1 MFGTRATACCPPSLD
16 ALLTSQLKQRLVRWA
31 GGLIAVAGI
40 LAFIL
45 SPIISATLF
54 STLWGIEPLTYIGAA
69 LLIVGLAALSTSYLA
84 PQLLGRQTAPA
95 TDEERTA
102 QRWGQLT
109 QEYFEVFHHDLG
121 RPLRRILG
129 KERELRTLLQTTE
142 ANEYPAVKEL
152 LDEIEGQ
159 APNFRLMMSN
169 VQVLVQLEAPDAPLQ
184 LQPVEPAEVVRRI
197 IDRYNFVAAEQD
209 KQITWWSEPSEFGLV
224 YCDSAAIEHI
234 VTNLVDNT
242 VRFAS
247 QHVEVSLTKNL
258 SHFFIRVWDDGPG
271 IAAHYIPH
279 IFDRGWTPEMA
290 RREERTS
297 SGLGLFIA
305 RSLAR
310 RHGGEL
316 TVESATLPHP
326 EHHTT
331 FLLTLPRR
339 EAAEPLS

>member
-1 MFGTRATACCPPSLD
+1 MLS
-16 ALLTSQLKQRLVRWA
+16 SQLKQRLLRWV
-31 GGLIAVAGI
+31 GGLIALAGI
-40 LAFIL
+40 VAFIL

-69 LLIVGLAALSTSYLA
+69 LLIVGLAVLSAFYLA
-84 PQLLGRQTAPA
+84 PQLLGRKAAPA
-95 TDEERTA
+95 GDEERTA

-109 QEYFEVFHHDLG
+109 QEYFEVFYHDLG

-129 KERELRTLLQTTE
+129 KERELRTLLQTNETS
-142 ANEYPAVKEL
+142 EYPAIKEL

-169 VQVLVQLEAPDAPLQ
+169 IQVLVQLEAPDAPLQ

-197 IDRYNFVAAEQD
+197 IDRYYFVAAEQD
-209 KQITWWSEPSEFGLV
+209 KQITWWSEPPEFGLV
-224 YCDSAAIEHI
+224 YCDSAGIEHI

-242 VRFAS
+242 VRFAT

-258 SHFFIRVWDDGPG
+258 GHFFIRVWDDGPG
-271 IAAHYIPH
+271 IAAQYIPH

-310 RHGGEL
+310 RNGGDL
-316 TVESATLPHP
+316 TVESASLPHP

-339 EAAEPLS
+339 EAAETAA

>member
-1 MFGTRATACCPPSLD
+1 MLS
-16 ALLTSQLKQRLVRWA
+16 SQLMQRLVRWA
-31 GGLIAVAGI
+31 GGLVAVAGI
-40 LAFIL
+40 VAFIL
-45 SPIISATLF
+45 SPIISAAVF

-69 LLIVGLAALSTSYLA
+69 LLILGLAALSTSYLA
-84 PQLLGRQTAPA
+84 AQLLGRGGEPA
-95 TDEERTA
+95 GGEEQTA

-109 QEYFEVFHHDLG
+109 QEYFDIFHHDLG
-121 RPLRRILG
+121 RPLQRILG
-129 KERELRTLLQTTE
+129 KERELRTLLQT
-142 ANEYPAVKEL
+142 NEYPAIKEL

-169 VQVLVQLEAPDAPLQ
+169 IQVLVQLEASDAPLQ
-184 LQPVEPAEVVRRI
+184 LHPVEPAEVVRRI
-197 IDRYNFVAAEQD
+197 IDRYYFVAAGQD
-209 KQITWWSEPSEFGLV
+209 KQLTWWSEPPEFGLV
-224 YCDSAAIEHI
+224 YGDSAAIEHI

-242 VRFAS
+242 VRFATS
-247 QHVEVSLTKNL
+247 RVEVSLTKNL
-258 SHFFIRVWDDGPG
+258 GHFFIRVWDDGPG
-271 IAAHYIPH
+271 VAAQYIPH

-310 RHGGEL
+310 RNGGDL
-316 TVESATLPHP
+316 TVESAGLPHP

-339 EAAEPLS
+339 EAAETPA